1 MLSFATMT
9 LSKAIIYNNVQDVI
23 QAINHG
29 APLDI
34 IDEYGYTP
42 LIQAAIMDSVNKA
55 AVILNAGAQVDFPD
69 LTGRTA
75 LHWAVDVNN
84 LKLCK
89 LLLDHQANPNA
100 YTLAG
105 QPILVMP
112 ILRHQK
118 ELVKLLC
125 QYGADFEFAKDFIN
139 AKLLAHRY
147 ELQGHVDITD
157 KTKTLIEIDFE
168 GFYLEFT
175 IAAIHDSLQS
185 FRNNFGARHLRKYFK
200 DFDTL
205 IDCFNNT
212 SELIKY
218 QHYNINKSEHE
229 EHINQL
235 LSNEPLLMPIGYAGH
250 GISLIKY
257 KDLFAHCD
265 RGTYGSTQ
273 GPINIYQVDNLKI
286 LNSEFAKKLLYTR
299 QEKFFIENEIHSLLN
314 LHPFAQLPIS
324 LQTTGNCSWAN
335 IEAAIPAIMFLLLLD
350 QGDRNERAY
359 VNQCQKSA
367 MLFYHQW
374 LEWDKTRSLQHF
386 IYNFDEIP
394 HTRQVTKAALLAAIL
409 FQKCDYQNDRDF
421 ARAKII
427 APILARPEFRY
438 IVDSY
443 LEVFLEQ
450 HRTKLGKNLAEI
462 LESFGV
468 DVED

>member
-1 MLSFATMT
+1 MLSFTVMT
-9 LSKAIIYNNVQDVI
+9 LSKAIIYNDIQDVI
-23 QAINHG
+23 QIVNHG
-29 APLDI
+29 AQLDI

-42 LIQAAIMDSVNKA
+42 LIQTAIMDSINKA
-55 AVILNAGAQVDFPD
+55 AVIINAGAQIDFPD

-75 LHWAVDVNN
+75 LHWATDINN

-89 LLLDHQANPNA
+89 LLLDHKANPNA

-118 ELVKLLC
+118 ELVKLLR

-147 ELQGHVDITD
+147 ELQGHVDVAD

-205 IDCFNNT
+205 IKCFNNT

-218 QHYNINKSEHE
+218 QHYNIDTSKHE
-229 EHINQL
+229 QHINEL
-235 LSNEPLLMPIGYAGH
+235 LTNEPLLMPIGYAGH
-250 GISLIKY
+250 GISLVKY
-257 KDLFAHCD
+257 KGLFAHCD
-265 RGTYGSTQ
+265 RGAYGSTQ
-273 GPINIYQVDNLKI
+273 GPINFYQIGNPKI
-286 LNSEFAKKLLYTR
+286 INHEFTKKLLYSR
-299 QEKFFIENEIHSLLN
+299 QEKFFIENEMHTLLD
-314 LHPFAQLPIS
+314 LHPFGQLPIS
-324 LQTTGNCSWAN
+324 LQTAGNCSWAN

-350 QGDRNERAY
+350 QGDSKEYAY
-359 VNQCQKSA
+359 INRCRKSA
-367 MLFYHQW
+367 MLFYNQW
-374 LEWDKTRSLQHF
+374 LEWDKNRSLQHF
-386 IYNFDEIP
+386 IYNFEEIP
-394 HTRQVTKAALLAAIL
+394 RARQITKAALLAAIL
-409 FQKCDYQNDRDF
+409 FQKCDYQNDKDF
-421 ARAKII
+421 ARAKLI
-427 APILARPEFRY
+427 APILARSEFRY

-443 LEVFLEQ
+443 IEIFLEQ
-450 HRTKLGKNLAEI
+450 HATEAGKNFAEI

-468 DVED
+468 DVEE